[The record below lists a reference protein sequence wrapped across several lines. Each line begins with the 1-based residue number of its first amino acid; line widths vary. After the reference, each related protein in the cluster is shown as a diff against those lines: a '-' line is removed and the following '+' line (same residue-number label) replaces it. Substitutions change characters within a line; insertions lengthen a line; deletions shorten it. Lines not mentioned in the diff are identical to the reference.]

1 MILVRKYIIVNK
13 LLSIKVMTISIK
25 LLGNIKFEKENK
37 LSFQRQIKNK
47 MTDTNAPF
55 ARRVYPSTSFLH
67 LFHLLAAASCYS
79 KLIFTL

>member
-37 LSFQRQIKNK
+37 QNSETFISDANKKYDQIQMHHLHELMQRKSLS
-47 MTDTNAPF
+47 
-55 ARRVYPSTSFLH
+55 VY
-67 LFHLLAAASCYS
+67 
-79 KLIFTL
+79 